1 MMIRIYNDA
10 EAETVADRF
19 FKYYYHDRG
28 KMKWAG
34 FFLSEHTAALR
45 KNRQFID
52 GAKKCKRLVNCGD

>member
-1 MMIRIYNDA
+1 MMIKIYNDA
-10 EAETVADRF
+10 EAEIVADRF

-45 KNRQFID
+45 KNQQFVD
-52 GAKKCKRLVNCGD
+52 GVKKRKQLVNYSD